1 MSELWLTY
9 GVFDGG
15 DKLLGY
21 TDADGSMSE
30 DCQVI
35 SGYAFLIDGG
45 VVTWSSKKQEV
56 VSLSMTES
64 EYVAAAHGMKEALWL
79 KSLISQVFSPIPEP
93 INMLCDNQSAITLA
107 QDHQYHARSKHIDVR
122 FHFIRWLIDNG
133 SIHLTYCPTTDMIA
147 NILTKAL
154 PSPKVKHF
162 TTCLGLHTA

>member
-21 TDADGSMSE
+21 TDANGSMSK
-30 DCQVI
+30 DRRAI
-35 SGYAFLIDGG
+35 SGYAFLIDGSA
-45 VVTWSSKKQEV
+45 VTWSSKKQEV
-56 VSLSMTES
+56 VLLSMTES
-64 EYVAAAHGMKEALWL
+64 KYVAVAHGMKEALWL

-93 INMLCDNQSAITLA
+93 IDMLCDNQSAITLA
-107 QDHQYHARSKHIDVR
+107 QDHQYHTHSKHINIR

-133 SIHLTYCPTTDMIA
+133 SIHLTYCSTTNMIA
-147 NILTKAL
+147 DVLTKAL

-162 TTCLGLHTA
+162 T